1 MTTLPASVPASPPS
15 GNLTPLD
22 ARGGG
27 VLIWLRF
34 TLVILVLG
42 GLAYP
47 LAGALL
53 GSALFPW
60 QAQGSLITWRGH
72 VVGSRLVGQAF
83 TGNGYFVG
91 RPSAVA
97 YDPRNMGA
105 SNYAVS
111 NPALRQRAQGDAAAI
126 AKREGVAQ
134 SAIPSDL
141 IAASGSGVDP
151 HVSPA
156 AANLQA
162 PRVARARGL
171 NLARVQALVAAATE
185 TGPLGLGQP
194 GVNVLR
200 LNLALDRQ

>member
-1 MTTLPASVPASPPS
+1 MTTLPTTPPS
-15 GNLTPLD
+15 ADNLTSLD
-22 ARGGG
+22 TRGGN
-27 VLIWLRF
+27 VLTWLRF
-34 TLVILVLG
+34 TLVVLVLG

-47 LAGALL
+47 LVGALL
-53 GSALFPW
+53 GGALFPW

-83 TGNGYFVG
+83 TGNRYFIG

-97 YDPRNMGA
+97 YDPRNMGG
-105 SNYAVS
+105 SNYAVT
-111 NPALRQRAQGDAAAI
+111 NPALRQRAQSAAAVI
-126 AKREGVAQ
+126 AAREGVAQ
-134 SAIPSDL
+134 AAIPSDL

-151 HVSPA
+151 HVSLE

-171 NLARVQALVAAATE
+171 SLNGVQALIRAATE
-185 TGPLGLGQP
+185 ADALGLGQP

-200 LNLALDRQ
+200 LNLALEGQ